1 MGNDDNIRSAATSG
15 GEMNDAIANPTDARR
30 REMLRRLGKAAIYA
44 TPVTMATLSMK
55 ASACSMTC

>member
-1 MGNDDNIRSAATSG
+1 MRNENNKNPAGSGPDDTGSS
-15 GEMNDAIANPTDARR
+15 PKDARR
-30 REMLRRLGKAAIYA
+30 REMLLRLGKAALYA